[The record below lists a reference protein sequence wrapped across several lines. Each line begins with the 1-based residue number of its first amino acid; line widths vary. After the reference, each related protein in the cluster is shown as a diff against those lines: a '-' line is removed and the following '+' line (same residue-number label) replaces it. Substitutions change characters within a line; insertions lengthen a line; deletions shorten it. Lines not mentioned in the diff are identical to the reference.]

1 MYNFTVKDALRACGG
16 TLSGVCALDA
26 PLGEVVIDSRAVRPG
41 DVFVAYKGEKTDGHN
56 YISTALDKGAV
67 CCIAE
72 RVPEGEGRGVIVV
85 DDVQSALE
93 AIMRAYRENINIP
106 VVGITGSVGKTTA
119 KEMIW
124 AVLSRHMNTLK
135 TEGNLNNQIGVPMTL
150 SRITPAH
157 EAAVVEMGISG
168 FGEMSVLA
176 AMARPNI
183 AVFTVI
189 GHAHLE
195 FLHDLDGVFKA
206 KTEMIDF
213 MPPDGTVIINGDDA
227 KLRAL
232 SCRQRIVSYGMG
244 ADCDV
249 RAENVRFD
257 GESGA
262 ACDIVGFDRR
272 IAVNIPAYGQHM
284 VYAALEGAAV
294 GFVMG
299 LTDEEIASGIA
310 AFHTVGRRGVVT
322 DTGYITL
329 IDDCYNANPDSMR
342 CAVDSLMALPGR
354 HVCVFSDMRE
364 MGETS
369 PELHRALGEYALNKG
384 VDFVMAYGPMSRC
397 LTAAMGAHAR
407 HFETREELIAAL
419 PQYVR
424 RGDNVLVKAS
434 LGMHLEPAAEALKTL
449 GIDENI

>member
-16 TLSGVCALDA
+16 TLSGTCALDA

-67 CCIAE
+67 CCLAE
-72 RVPEGEGRGVIVV
+72 RVPEGEGRGIIVV

-176 AMARPNI
+176 AMARPTV

-232 SCRQRIVSYGMG
+232 RCSQRIVSYGMG
-244 ADCDV
+244 VDCDV

-299 LTDEEIASGIA
+299 LTDAEIASGIA

-342 CAVDSLMALPGR
+342 CAVDSLTALPGR
-354 HVCVFSDMRE
+354 HVCVLSDMRE
-364 MGETS
+364 MGQDS
-369 PELHRALGEYALNKG
+369 PAMHKELGEYALAHG
-384 VDFVMAYGPMSRC
+384 VDFVAAYGPMSAY
-397 LTAAMGAHAR
+397 LTAAMGSRAR
-407 HFETREELIAAL
+407 HFETKAELIAAL
-419 PQYVR
+419 PGLIR

-434 LGMHLEPAAEALKTL
+434 LGMHLEDAAEALKKL
-449 GIDENI
+449 DGEE

>member
-16 TLSGVCALDA
+16 KLSGKCAPDA
-26 PLGEVVIDSRAVRPG
+26 PLGAVVIDSRAVRQG
-41 DVFVAYKGEKTDGHN
+41 DLFVAYRGERTDGHN
-56 YISTALDKGAV
+56 YITAALDNGAA
-67 CCIAE
+67 CCLAE
-72 RVPEGEGRGVIVV
+72 RVPQGEGRGIIVV

-93 AIMRAYRENINIP
+93 AITRACRANINIP
-106 VVGITGSVGKTTA
+106 IVGVTGSVGKTTA

-124 AVLSRHMNTLK
+124 AVLSQRMNTLK
-135 TEGNLNNQIGVPMTL
+135 TEGNLNNQIGVPMTI
-150 SRITPAH
+150 SRITPTH
-157 EAAVVEMGISG
+157 EAAVVEMGISD

-176 AMARPNI
+176 SMVRPTV

-195 FLHDLDGVFKA
+195 FLHDLDGVLKA

-213 MPPDGTVIINGDDA
+213 MPTDGTVIINGDDV
-227 KLRAL
+227 KLRTL
-232 SCRQRIVSYGMG
+232 QCRQRIISYGLG
-244 ADCDV
+244 AGCEV
-249 RAENVRFD
+249 RAENIRFD
-257 GESGA
+257 GEEGA
-262 ACDIVGFDRR
+262 ACDIIGFDRR
-272 IAVNIPAYGQHM
+272 VAVRIPAYGQHM

-299 LTDEEIASGIA
+299 LTDEEIASGVA

-342 CAVDSLMALPGR
+342 CAVDSLMTLPGR
-354 HVCVFSDMRE
+354 HICVFSDMRE

-369 PELHRALGEYALNKG
+369 PMLHRELGEYALEKG

-397 LTAAMGAHAR
+397 MTAAMGARAR
-407 HFETREELIAAL
+407 HFETREELIATL
-419 PQYVR
+419 PQYIR

-434 LGMHLEPAAEALKTL
+434 LGMHLEPAADALKALT
-449 GIDENI
+449 DNT

>member
-1 MYNFTVKDALRACGG
+1 MYNFTVKDALRACCG

-41 DVFVAYKGEKTDGHN
+41 DVFVAYKGENTDGHN

-67 CCIAE
+67 CCLAE

-176 AMARPNI
+176 AMARPTV

-213 MPPDGTVIINGDDA
+213 MLPDGTVIINGDDA

-232 SCRQRIVSYGMG
+232 RCSQRIVSYGMG

-354 HVCVFSDMRE
+354 HVCVLSDMRE
-364 MGETS
+364 MGQDS
-369 PELHRALGEYALNKG
+369 PAMHKELGEYALAHG
-384 VDFVMAYGPMSRC
+384 VDFVAAYGPMSAY
-397 LTAAMGAHAR
+397 LTAAMGSRAR
-407 HFETREELIAAL
+407 HFETKAELIAAL
-419 PQYVR
+419 PGLIR

-434 LGMHLEPAAEALKTL
+434 LGMHLEDAAEALKKL
-449 GIDENI
+449 GGEE